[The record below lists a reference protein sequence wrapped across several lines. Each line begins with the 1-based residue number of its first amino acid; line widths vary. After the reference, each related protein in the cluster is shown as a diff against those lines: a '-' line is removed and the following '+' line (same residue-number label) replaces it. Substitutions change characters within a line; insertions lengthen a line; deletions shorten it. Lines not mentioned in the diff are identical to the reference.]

1 MNFGKLVKIFHFF
14 IKKIQRPAGLGE
26 IQQGDLNSAVFRGPF
41 PRFSAESAGF
51 RAFPRIRRNPTDSDG
66 FRRILRNP
74 SDSDGM
80 SSKIENFAKFQ
91 ISTLGGRKI
100 FFSKIL
106 QKITP
111 KPWETSATPICAP
124 TLNSRRFSVNLVTS
138 SCSKDFRSALTMT
151 KWFVVNFSKDFLL
164 AMPMPKTVLNH
175 LD

>member
-91 ISTLGGRKI
+91 ISTLGVGKFFFQKFCKKSPPSHGRPVRPP
-100 FFSKIL
+100 FVHQNWIL
-106 QKITP
+106 DALVSTWSLPVAQRI
-111 KPWETSATPICAP
+111 
-124 TLNSRRFSVNLVTS
+124 SVQHWQWQNG
-138 SCSKDFRSALTMT
+138 
-151 KWFVVNFSKDFLL
+151 LL
-164 AMPMPKTVLNH
+164 SISQRISF
-175 LD
+175 